1 MTRHTRECCCTN
13 SLMTQ
18 QTSTRLCDFEPMS
31 ACQRDSII
39 AGRNRLY
46 TTVSSMYLSVD
57 LLVTI
62 LDSSETLVTTEWW
75 DTSDDGE
82 RVVFTRAPRH
92 REWRV
97 LQSQSQRR
105 RCCGNNHVCSQ
116 SPLCHISY
124 YNVADTH
131 AHTHTHTHTVTQLS
145 STIISMLCL
154 NHGTGNFAQI
164 MVKLKWRSWKHL
176 LE

>member
-131 AHTHTHTHTVTQLS
+131 AHTHTHTVTQLS